1 MKWSLAPVLCAALCA
16 TLPAACTSLGDVP
29 AAQAVLSEGTPT
41 RLGVP
46 VRVGAV
52 VVTPLEVV
60 EDSRCPINARCVWA
74 GRVIVKARIEG
85 ADWRETA
92 QITAGTPHGTHDAIV
107 HLVSVQPD
115 RVTGDAVQPGDYRF
129 LFEDEWKEAGF

>member
-1 MKWSLAPVLCAALCA
+1 MKWSLVPVLCAALCA

-74 GRVIVKARIEG
+74 GRLIVDFIFIAFLIIKKNCGDSSRIVSFTNSNLLY
-85 ADWRETA
+85 R
-92 QITAGTPHGTHDAIV
+92 HG
-107 HLVSVQPD
+107 
-115 RVTGDAVQPGDYRF
+115 
-129 LFEDEWKEAGF
+129 